1 MMFGKYQ
8 IVAFKDGDV
17 APKSFSIH
25 TSILYIIAVAI
36 AVLLVGS
43 IVLWGNFYKV
53 LFLEKQLVQKETML
67 GKQEEAI
74 VDLVNTVR
82 TVQEDFVRL
91 QQTNAQLRAM
101 AGLKSDKTADAV
113 GGVTESSL
121 ESQYLPLHR
130 QDLLTRKI
138 QAFLKQVEANITLEE
153 VQQQELMHVFADQK
167 DLEAS
172 TPIGWPVRLGRV
184 SSSFG
189 PRRSPFDGL
198 STDFHRGIDIAA
210 SLGTP
215 IYAPAKGVVVFVGKQ
230 NGYGNVVF
238 IKHRAGIST
247 RYAHMQR
254 YIVTKNQRVK
264 RGDIIGYVGNTG
276 RSTGPHLHYEVR
288 LGGVSVNPMK
298 YLTRR

>member
-17 APKSFSIH
+17 APKSFSVH
-25 TSILYIIAVAI
+25 VSILYVIGVAI
-36 AVLLVGS
+36 AVLLIGS
-43 IVLWGNFYKV
+43 IVLWGNFYRV
-53 LFLEKQLVQKETML
+53 LFLEKQLAQKEVML

-82 TVQEDFVRL
+82 TVQDDFVRL

-101 AGLKSDKTADAV
+101 AGLKNEKTADAV
-113 GGVTESSL
+113 GGVTENSL

-138 QAFLKQVEANITLEE
+138 QAFLKQIEANITLEE
-153 VQQQELMHVFADQK
+153 VQQQE
-167 DLEAS
+167 S
-172 TPIGWPVRLGRV
+172 
-184 SSSFG
+184 
-189 PRRSPFDGL
+189 
-198 STDFHRGIDIAA
+198 